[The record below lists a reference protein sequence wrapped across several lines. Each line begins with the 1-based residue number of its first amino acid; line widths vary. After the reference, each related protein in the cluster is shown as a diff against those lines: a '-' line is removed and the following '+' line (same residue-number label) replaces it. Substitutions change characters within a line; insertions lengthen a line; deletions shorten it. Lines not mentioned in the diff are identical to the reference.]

1 MDGENE
7 LYYRFTAWIKIVVKR
22 AKIDFIRREKKTF
35 SEYSLEDESIT
46 KKLKYEPVLESEQ
59 KANEFNFENKDL
71 AKIFSKLTPT
81 RKKILLYLFVKNL
94 SPEEIANEL
103 GCSIQ
108 NVYNQRS
115 LALKELKKHLNKE
128 G

>member
-1 MDGENE
+1 MV
-7 LYYRFTAWIKIVVKR
+7 FTAWIKIVVKR

>member
-1 MDGENE
+1 MEGENE

>member
-35 SEYSLEDESIT
+35 SEYSLEDESVT

-59 KANEFNFENKDL
+59 RDNEFNFENQDL

>member
-35 SEYSLEDESIT
+35 SEYSLEDESVT